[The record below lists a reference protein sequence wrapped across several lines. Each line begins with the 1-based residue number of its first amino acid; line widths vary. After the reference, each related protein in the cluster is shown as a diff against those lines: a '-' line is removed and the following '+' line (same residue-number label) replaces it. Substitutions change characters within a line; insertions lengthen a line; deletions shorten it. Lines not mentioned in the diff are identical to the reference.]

1 MPLRV
6 LRSGTFS
13 CIVHYVR
20 YFKPHLRHLFSLFLG
35 ALAAYV
41 VVVWVLVYAEAPRGV
56 LTVAVL
62 DVGQGD
68 AIYIESPT
76 GVQVVVDGGPGSAL
90 LRQLP
95 TVMPFFDRSLDALIE
110 THPDLDHIGGF
121 VDVVGRYSVGAFVE
135 PGIPKDTES
144 ATVLEQEITDNNIP
158 RYIAR
163 RGMTLD
169 LGGGAYIEVLYPD
182 RDVSR
187 LNQNIANE
195 GCVVMRLVYRE
206 VSMLLTCDMSAEM
219 EGRVLELEGDELASD
234 ILKVAHHGSKYSSS
248 DAFVAAVSPAFA
260 AISVG
265 VNTYGHPA
273 QPTLDTL
280 AAHGVQVL
288 RTDQEGTIVFTSD
301 GESVWQVEK

>member
-1 MPLRV
+1 M
-6 LRSGTFS
+6 
-13 CIVHYVR
+13 H
-20 YFKPHLRHLFSLFLG
+20 YFKPHLRHLLSLFLG
-35 ALAAYV
+35 ALTLFCIGVWALVFAA
-41 VVVWVLVYAEAPRGV
+41 APRGV

-90 LRQLP
+90 LQQLP
-95 TVMPFFDRSLDALIE
+95 KVMPLFDRSLDALIE

-135 PGIPKDTES
+135 PGIPKDTEA

-169 LGGGAYIEVLYPD
+169 LGGGATLEVLYPD

-195 GCVVMRLVYRE
+195 GCVVARLVYGD

-219 EGRVLELEGDELASD
+219 EQRVLELEGGNLASD

-248 DAFVAAVSPAFA
+248 DAFVAAVAPAFA

-265 VNTYGHPA
+265 ARNTYGHPA

-288 RTDQEGTIVFTSD
+288 RTDQEGTIVFKSD
-301 GESVWQVEK
+301 GKSVWQVQK